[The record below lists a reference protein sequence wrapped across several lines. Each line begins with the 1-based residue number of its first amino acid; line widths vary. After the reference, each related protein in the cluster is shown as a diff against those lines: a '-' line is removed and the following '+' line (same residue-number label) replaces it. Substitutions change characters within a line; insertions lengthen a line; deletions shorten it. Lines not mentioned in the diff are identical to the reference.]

1 MWPEASAGVV
11 LVVDDAPDTLRV
23 LIEALEANGL
33 TTLVARDGEAALRL
47 LNRIRPD
54 AILLDAVMPGIDGFN
69 LCRRIKARTELA
81 VTPVLFMTGL
91 GGSEHV
97 VEGLRVGGVDYLVKP
112 INPDEL
118 VARLAIHLAN
128 ARLVRDAEA
137 ALDAAGAAVA
147 TFSADG
153 RRLWTSPGA
162 RALIEEAFGPCGAR
176 APETQQALEAFV
188 TASAGQALGETAPL
202 SIPLA
207 GERELTV
214 TLIGRTGAGDVLARL
229 ALGSPKAA
237 AQALE
242 SAFGLSTREAEVL
255 EWIARGKSN
264 RDIATILGLSP
275 RTVTKHVEQIFL
287 KLGVEN
293 RTAAAVTALRTLG

>member
-47 LNRIRPD
+47 LDRIKPD
-54 AILLDAVMPGIDGFN
+54 AILLDAVMPGIDGFKV
-69 LCRRIKARTELA
+69 CRQIKARTELT

-91 GGSEHV
+91 GSSEHV
-97 VEGLRVGGVDYLVKP
+97 VEGLRAGGVDYLVKP

-128 ARLVRDAEA
+128 ARLVQDAEA

-162 RALIEEAFGPCGAR
+162 RALLEEALGPCGAR
-176 APETQQALEAFV
+176 APKAQQALEAFV
-188 TASAGQALGETAPL
+188 TASAGQALGEAVPL

-207 GERELTV
+207 EDRELSV

-237 AQALE
+237 ARALE
-242 SAFGLSTREAEVL
+242 TAFGLSTREAEVL

-275 RTVTKHVEQIFL
+275 RTVTKHVEQIFQ

>member
-1 MWPEASAGVV
+1 MWPEASAGIV

-23 LIEALEANGL
+23 LIEALEGNGL

-47 LNRIRPD
+47 LNRIKPD
-54 AILLDAVMPGIDGFN
+54 AILLDAVMPGIDGFK

-91 GGSEHV
+91 GSSEHV
-97 VEGLRVGGVDYLVKP
+97 VEGLRAGGVDYLVKP

-147 TFSADG
+147 TFGADG

-162 RALIEEAFGPCGAR
+162 RALIEETLGPCGAH
-176 APETQQALEAFV
+176 APEAQQALEAFV

-229 ALGSPKAA
+229 AVGSPKAA

-242 SAFGLSTREAEVL
+242 TSFGLSTREAEVL